1 MPEGLSI
8 YQLLVLAGGLIGLY
22 VKIQLDLNTL
32 KQTFRGEVKRM
43 EMRQTTHEAQT
54 DDIKKKLEEVLK
66 AIEEIKLLLARK
78 QLDN

>member
-22 VKIQLDLNTL
+22 VKIQIDLNVM
-32 KQTFRGEVKRM
+32 KQTFKSEVKRM
-43 EMRQTTHEAQT
+43 EMRQTTHEGQT

>member
-22 VKIQLDLNTL
+22 VKIQIDLNTL
-32 KQTFRGEVKRM
+32 KQTFKGEVKRM
-43 EMRQTTHEAQT
+43 EMRQATHEAQT

>member
-22 VKIQLDLNTL
+22 VKIQIDLNVM
-32 KQTFRGEVKRM
+32 KQTFKSEVKRM
-43 EMRQTTHEAQT
+43 EMRQATHEAQT

>member
-22 VKIQLDLNTL
+22 VKIQIDLNVM
-32 KQTFRGEVKRM
+32 KQTFKSEVKRM
-43 EMRQTTHEAQT
+43 EMRQETHEAQT